1 MRKFF
6 LKTLV
11 IFFSLLSS
19 IVSAE
24 DLKELFTKA
33 KSYYDG
39 GNYEEAVKY
48 FEQAV
53 EVNPNFAPSFNY
65 LGLAY
70 RDAGWNI
77 NEVIWY
83 FKVAIDID
91 PNYAE
96 AYENLGKTYYG
107 LGDFDNAAE
116 NCEKALSLNPKSVS
130 AQLALGWIYLVG
142 KNKPDQAKYYFKMVT
157 ERVNIPNAYYGLGLS
172 YFMNGEN
179 ALVLEMITALRM
191 QEQEKLATQLEDI
204 VRGQGAVPSQ
214 AASLVNVSKHPE
226 SQPGVV
232 VGNEII
238 ETTKTAGEKTTQ
250 SPGGPTAQIR
260 MRGQMV
266 STAEPQKSPYTSS
279 IDPTRARTP
288 QEESAAI
295 QRVRALQ
302 SRQGRSGSSTG
313 IFSGTINASGQITP
327 NSSAG
332 TGN

>member
-1 MRKFF
+1 MRNILFIAISF
-6 LKTLV
+6 C
-11 IFFSLLSS
+11 LLIS
-19 IVSAE
+19 IAFAE
-24 DLKELFTKA
+24 DLKEMFTKA
-33 KSYYDG
+33 KGYYDEG
-39 GNYEEAVKY
+39 KYEEAVKY
-48 FEQAV
+48 FEKAV

-77 NEVIWY
+77 DEVIWY

-107 LGDFDNAAE
+107 LGDFDNAAT
-116 NCEKALSLNPKSVS
+116 NCEQALLLNPKSVS

-142 KNKPDQAKYYFKMVT
+142 KNKPDRAMYYFKMVT
-157 ERVNIPNAYYGLGLS
+157 EQVNVPNAYYGLGLA

-179 ALVLEMITALRM
+179 AMVLEMITALRM

-204 VRGQGAVPSQ
+204 VRGQGAVPSH
-214 AASLVNVSKHPE
+214 AASLVNVPKRPE

-232 VGNEII
+232 VGNEIT
-238 ETTKTAGEKTTQ
+238 ETAKTT
-250 SPGGPTAQIR
+250 GGKATPDPSAPAAKIR

-266 STAEPQKSPYTSS
+266 STAEPKKSPYTSS
-279 IDPTRARTP
+279 IDSTRARTP

-313 IFSGTINASGQITP
+313 TFSGTINASGQITQ
-327 NSSAG
+327 
-332 TGN
+332 